1 MKNEIKVV
9 LKERKRIA
17 IETQDEWDYGIERCW
32 NKEIEILSRDM
43 NQTIKFIENDCDDET
58 FCWIGEVFEEVAAR
72 TQSREFVDAIKRR
85 AEKVVDDQSRKSI
98 EVDIR
103 YAECKL

>member
-1 MKNEIKVV
+1 MLKDEI
-9 LKERKRIA
+9 ENA
-17 IETQDEWDYGIERCW
+17 IEQRVKLHSEDYFGTQKIWD
-32 NKEIEILSRDM
+32 KEIEILSRDM

-58 FCWIGEVFEEVAAR
+58 FCWIGEVFEYVAAR

-85 AEKVVDDQSRKSI
+85 AEKVVDDQERQSV

-103 YAECKL
+103 YAEYKL